1 MAISIGD
8 AVLKVGVDKKDF
20 DKKMTGI
27 GASIKKHQ
35 KAIGIGMAT
44 MGAAILAAGA
54 LSVKTFAAMG
64 DEVQK
69 MALRT
74 GFSTEALS
82 ELRHAADLSGT
93 SLSSLEKAS
102 KTLSGAILDAGF
114 GLETYV
120 RALDQLGLTYEEL
133 VKLSPEDQFLA
144 VMEALAGVEDESKKA
159 ALAADL
165 FGRAGTQLLPMLAD
179 GTEGLKNM
187 RQEAHTLGIVFDQE
201 AANKAAEFT
210 DALTKLKGS
219 MSGVMIQ
226 IGSFLIDA
234 LKPLIDKITEVVV
247 GMGKWADEHKT
258 LTKVMVFLTTALG
271 GLLLTLAPI
280 IIMLDSLI
288 DVWLALRLVW
298 KSHVIPTIGK
308 LIIALKAKVAAL
320 LASRIATLLHIPAVW
335 AFVTALWAQVT
346 ATLAAM
352 AATGVLIPA
361 AIAAVAAIALL
372 ATGVALLVENQKKQ
386 YASTNET
393 AQAIQILQAIT
404 GKYGP
409 LAVRVHEEVGEAVD
423 AVTQKIRRQI
433 KYQKELLKI
442 VGRKFP
448 KGLTTAELQLYAP
461 LIEGVTVPGQVPGTA
476 GYYKALGVPGFQAG
490 GIISSPTL
498 AMLGERGPEA
508 VIPLDKG
515 GMVNIFVELDGR
527 VIAKAVGQPLVD
539 EIRLK
544 TGMRM

>member
-82 ELRHAADLSGT
+82 ELRHAAELSGA
-93 SLSSLEKAS
+93 SLQGLEKAS
-102 KTLSGAILDAGF
+102 RTLSGAILDAGY

-120 RALDQLGLTYEEL
+120 RSFDQLGLSYEQL
-133 VKLSPEDQFLA
+133 ARLSPEDQFMA
-144 VMEALAGVEDESKKA
+144 VMEALAGVENESTRA
-159 ALAADL
+159 ALATDL
-165 FGRAGTQLLPMLAD
+165 FGRAGTQLLPMLSSGA
-179 GTEGLKNM
+179 EGLKDM
-187 RQEAHTLGIVFDQE
+187 RQEAHDLGIVFDQE
-201 AANKAAEFT
+201 AANKAAEFQ

-219 MSGVMIQ
+219 MSGVMIE
-226 IGSFLIDA
+226 IGSFIVDYI
-234 LKPLIDKITEVVV
+234 KPLVDNITAAIKKYTAWAKEHEALDKAIKGTV
-247 GMGKWADEHKT
+247 
-258 LTKVMVFLTTALG
+258 LALG
-271 GLLLTLAPI
+271 SLLLVMGTLI
-280 IIMLDSLI
+280 
-288 DVWLALRLVW
+288 VLR
-298 KSHVIPTIGK
+298 IPA
-308 LIIALKAKVAAL
+308 IIAGFIAFGRVL
-320 LASRIATLLHIPAVW
+320 LFTVVPAVW
-335 AFVTALWAQVT
+335 AFVTALWAQVV

-393 AQAIQILQAIT
+393 AQAIQNLQAIT

-409 LAVRVHEEVGEAVD
+409 VAVKVHEEVGEAVD

-498 AMLGERGPEA
+498 AMLGEKGPEA

-515 GMVNIFVELDGR
+515 MGQMMTIIYEVDGR
-527 VIAKAVGQPLVD
+527 QMARTIMPYAVG

-544 TGMRM
+544 TGMRI